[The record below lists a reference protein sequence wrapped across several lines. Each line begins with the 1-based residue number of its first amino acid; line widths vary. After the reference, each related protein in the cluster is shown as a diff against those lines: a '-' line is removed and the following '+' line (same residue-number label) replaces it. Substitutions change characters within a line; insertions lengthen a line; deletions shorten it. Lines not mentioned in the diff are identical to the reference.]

1 MGRGRERREQRTK
14 CIRLAMGREKRH
26 LSKEMGLV
34 SAAARASLSPWKV
47 EGPLMTSCILI
58 CVLTQHTVEGVSQG
72 GQRKTGLR
80 AELPECC
87 PWEVRL
93 AW

>member
-58 CVLTQHTVEGVSQG
+58 CVLTQHTVNGVSPKG
-72 GQRKTGLR
+72 
-80 AELPECC
+80 AEED
-87 PWEVRL
+87 RL
-93 AW
+93 VS